1 MSGPDPMVVRR
12 DCPVTLI
19 PSGRPAILARGEQV
33 QAVQQLGASLTVQVV
48 GGPLARIDGGDFDAV
63 GMEPPAETAPP
74 SRVDGAFDPDA
85 VLERLR
91 GVYDPE
97 IPVNVVDLGLVYR
110 CQAVPLGG
118 GRHRV
123 EIDMSMTAPGCGMGD
138 VLRDE
143 ARRVVLALPG
153 VAEVDVQLV
162 WDPPWDMTRLSDAA
176 RLELGLW

>member
-1 MSGPDPMVVRR
+1 MSGPASVVVRR
-12 DCPVTLI
+12 DCAVTLI

-33 QAVQQLGASLTVQVV
+33 QVVQQLGGSVTVQVFQ
-48 GGPLARIDGGDFDAV
+48 GPLARIDGRDFDAV
-63 GMEPPAETAPP
+63 GLEPPAQAASP
-74 SRVDGAFDPDA
+74 SGADGTFDADA
-85 VLERLR
+85 VLETLR

-110 CQAVPLGG
+110 CETIGLGD

-143 ARRVVLALPG
+143 ARTRVLALPG